1 MAKRMFKA
9 IHGALSLAALIIV
22 LQLFLPEVYASV
34 VTLIIKV
41 LTLANVGLDQ
51 ASTGLPR

>member
-1 MAKRMFKA
+1 MFKA
-9 IHGALSLAALIIV
+9 IQGALSLAALIIV

-34 VTLIIKV
+34 VTLIVKV
-41 LTLANVGLDQ
+41 LTLANYGLDQ